1 MEEGRHTFGAS
12 DCKSIIPHHNRPSHN
27 RTPWHAT
34 TTQDISWYDFRA
46 VKASYFSDILRAI
59 LNSRSS
65 SPLHDP
71 PTLKVVLIGVDTH
84 KMRTLVESFV
94 RASEGEF
101 IATRWVSSVWTR
113 RHNNCLRAAPLAFAS
128 VVSRGAI
135 RQDDLVLPPHPQAHI
150 HHYVIEHVLCI
161 RELQHR
167 HLGLAFSVLLRTFV
181 VLRTAPSRTTC
192 LTQKTAAIPFRVSLF
207 LPFHTASS
215 LASNSLTP
223 FFSTQSA
230 PQMHAVRHILKR
242 RRRLQPIQEEHIQK
256 NAPAQSPSPCAS
268 SPPNAPEL
276 SCHTNVPT
284 IRICTITPPFSD
296 RTKPRRE
303 HNDI

>member
-71 PTLKVVLIGVDTH
+71 PTLKVVLIGVDTR

-135 RQDDLVLPPHPQAHI
+135 RQDDLVLAPPSPSTYSSLRHRARIVYTGTPTPASWVGIFRTPPH
-150 HHYVIEHVLCI
+150 I
-161 RELQHR
+161 R
-167 HLGLAFSVLLRTFV
+167 
-181 VLRTAPSRTTC
+181 
-192 LTQKTAAIPFRVSLF
+192 
-207 LPFHTASS
+207 
-215 LASNSLTP
+215 
-223 FFSTQSA
+223 
-230 PQMHAVRHILKR
+230 
-242 RRRLQPIQEEHIQK
+242 
-256 NAPAQSPSPCAS
+256 S
-268 SPPNAPEL
+268 SPDSTLQDNMSHSEDSSYPL
-276 SCHTNVPT
+276 
-284 IRICTITPPFSD
+284 
-296 RTKPRRE
+296 PRLIISPLPHRLLPRLKFP
-303 HNDI
+303 HPLLLHPISPADARSSAHS